1 MRRRALLLSL
11 GVGCTVCAAGSVWA
25 QAPAV
30 PAAPSNNSSTPTG
43 NSIAPAELAAEM
55 PGSKLQG
62 QGRLTFMT
70 MRVYEARLWTSTT
83 PSTTPIGTDWA
94 TGPLALELIYARGLS
109 GARIAER
116 SLTEMQRQ
124 GDIDGTRSGRW
135 LSAMKQIFPDVKEGD
150 RITGVNLPGV
160 GARFYFNGKLV
171 GDVRDTDFAR
181 LFFGIW
187 LSPRTSEPGLR
198 EALLGKPA

>member
-1 MRRRALLLSL
+1 MQRRALLLSAAAW
-11 GVGCTVCAAGSVWA
+11 CWVCAAGSVWA

-30 PAAPSNNSSTPTG
+30 PAAPSNSSSTPTD
-43 NSIAPAELAAEM
+43 NSNAPAELAAEL
-55 PGSKLQG
+55 PGGKLQG

-70 MRVYEARLWTSTT
+70 LRVYDARLWTSA
-83 PSTTPIGTDWA
+83 TPIGTDWGA
-94 TGPLALELIYARGLS
+94 GPLALELIYARSLG

-124 GDIDGTRSGRW
+124 GEIDSLRSGRW
-135 LSAMKQIFPDVKEGD
+135 LSAMKQIFPDVKQGD
-150 RITGVNLPGV
+150 RLTGVNLPGV

-187 LSPRTSEPGLR
+187 LSPKTSEPGLR
-198 EALLGKPA
+198 EALLGRPS

>member
-1 MRRRALLLSL
+1 MQRRALVLTACTWGLC
-11 GVGCTVCAAGSVWA
+11 GAAAPVGA
-25 QAPAV
+25 QAPANHSGV
-30 PAAPSNNSSTPTG
+30 TPG
-43 NSIAPAELAAEM
+43 SISAPAELAAEM

-62 QGRLTFMT
+62 HGRLTFMT
-70 MRVYEARLWTSTT
+70 MRVYGARLWTSVT
-83 PSTTPIGTDWA
+83 PVGTDWGA
-94 TGPLALELIYARGLS
+94 GPLALELIYARSLG

-124 GDIDGTRSGRW
+124 GDIDSARAGRW

-150 RITGVNLPGV
+150 RITGVNLPGL
-160 GARFYFNGKLV
+160 GARFYFNGKLI

-187 LSPRTSEPGLR
+187 LSPKTSEPGLR
-198 EALLGKPA
+198 EALLGKPS

>member
-1 MRRRALLLSL
+1 MQRRALLLSACACAWGL
-11 GVGCTVCAAGSVWA
+11 GGAAGSVWA

-30 PAAPSNNSSTPTG
+30 PATPANSGATSPGHT
-43 NSIAPAELAAEM
+43 NAPAELAAEW

-70 MRVYEARLWTSTT
+70 MRVYEARLWSGA
-83 PSTTPIGTDWA
+83 TPIGTDWGA
-94 TGPLALELIYARGLS
+94 GPLALEMIYARSLG

-116 SLTEMQRQ
+116 SLAEMQRQ
-124 GDIDGTRSGRW
+124 GEIDSARSGRW

-150 RITGVNLPGV
+150 RITGVNVPGV
-160 GARFYFNGKLV
+160 GARFYVNGKLV

-187 LSPRTSEPGLR
+187 LSPKTSEPGLR
-198 EALLGKPA
+198 EALLGKPS